1 MEEMTK
7 RELAFCYI
15 YSQEVQKQNSKSQ
28 VKLFLDST
36 EVEDGRA
43 REYVK
48 DIAKGIKEND
58 AAKSKESSLLRTKV
72 TDEEITKIIS
82 ENLKSGWTIDR
93 ISTVDLSLLKLA
105 IYEIKYIKTPYKI
118 IINEVVNMAK
128 KYGEE
133 TAGSFINGV
142 LAKVVEKDA
151 I

>member
-58 AAKSKESSLLRTKV
+58 
-72 TDEEITKIIS
+72 EEITKIIS
-82 ENLKSGWTIDR
+82 GNLKSGWTIDR

>member
-15 YSQEVQKQNSKSQ
+15 YSQEIQKHNSKSQ

-36 EVEDGRA
+36 EVEDSKS

-48 DIAKGIKEND
+48 EIAKGIKEN
-58 AAKSKESSLLRTKV
+58 
-72 TDEEITKIIS
+72 DEEITKIIS
-82 ENLKSGWTIDR
+82 ENLKTGWTIDR

>member
-48 DIAKGIKEND
+48 DIAKGIKEN
-58 AAKSKESSLLRTKV
+58 
-72 TDEEITKIIS
+72 DEEITKIIS

-128 KYGEE
+128 KYGEA

-151 I
+151 L

>member
-15 YSQEVQKQNSKSQ
+15 YSQEIQKQNSKSQ

-48 DIAKGIKEND
+48 DIAKGIKEN
-58 AAKSKESSLLRTKV
+58 
-72 TDEEITKIIS
+72 DEEITKIIS

>member
-48 DIAKGIKEND
+48 DIAKGIKEN
-58 AAKSKESSLLRTKV
+58 
-72 TDEEITKIIS
+72 DEEITKIIS

-142 LAKVVEKDA
+142 LAKGVEKDA

>member
-58 AAKSKESSLLRTKV
+58 
-72 TDEEITKIIS
+72 EEITKIIS

-118 IINEVVNMAK
+118 IINEVLNMAK

>member
-1 MEEMTK
+1 MIARFT
-7 RELAFCYI
+7 RSSI
-15 YSQEVQKQNSKSQ
+15 IEVLK
-28 VKLFLDST
+28 
-36 EVEDGRA
+36 EDYVRTA
-43 REYVK
+43 R
-48 DIAKGIKEND
+48 AKGIKEN
-58 AAKSKESSLLRTKV
+58 
-72 TDEEITKIIS
+72 DEEITKIIS

>member
-48 DIAKGIKEND
+48 DIAKGIKEN
-58 AAKSKESSLLRTKV
+58 
-72 TDEEITKIIS
+72 DEEITKIIS

-151 I
+151 V

>member
-48 DIAKGIKEND
+48 DIAKAIKEN
-58 AAKSKESSLLRTKV
+58 
-72 TDEEITKIIS
+72 DEEITKIIS